1 VSVSTDPALTVSAEA
16 PEAPRRNELPWPWG
30 VFGAA
35 AVASAALIMY
45 EGRGLLFFFDE
56 WSWIFDRRHLS
67 MDALL
72 QGHAGHLS
80 ILPVLVYDSFLW
92 VFGLTHYTAFRGL
105 LLGLHL
111 TCATLVF
118 VYMRR
123 RVRPV
128 AALVPA
134 VVLLFFG
141 AAWQDL
147 LWAFQIGFLMS
158 VAAGLGALLLL
169 DSEHRRANVGVMICV
184 AIALGSSS
192 VGIPIVI
199 GLGVELALRRAW
211 SRVWM
216 IAVPGAL
223 YALWYVFYG
232 GGYETSQAWWRALRT
247 HPPGPVARVQF
258 VGEAAGAV
266 VGSLTGVG
274 SVAGQWLLL
283 IVVPVVAVVIWRAG
297 PARRPRLLMLATIP
311 VVFWV
316 LLAQTRAG
324 FQPASESRYLYPGAV
339 FALLLAAE
347 CARGVRV
354 PVWATAAIVVVG
366 VAALV
371 WNLDQ
376 FRDGRAYLLN
386 PPAAEGAID
395 MRANLGGIEIGARG
409 VEAGYAA
416 VRPPAAKDVRQYLSA
431 FDDLGFPGSTVDELR
446 AASPALQV
454 RADAYIVHAAGLR
467 LTAPTPAAGPAP
479 AVNQGPAGQP
489 DGPSCLLL
497 GSGGPS
503 TTEVRPRGAAIRID
517 ALSGPVEVRLR
528 NLAPTYYT
536 GESPW
541 ASMQAGQA
549 QDLPLPR
556 VTAGPWH
563 VGLSASGLY
572 RVCGVAG
579 FGISRA

>member
-1 VSVSTDPALTVSAEA
+1 VSVSTDPALEVSAEA
-16 PEAPRRNELPWPWG
+16 PEAPRLRRKELPWAWG

-35 AVASAALIMY
+35 TVASAALIMH

-56 WSWIFDRRHLS
+56 WGWIFDRRHLS

-80 ILPVLVYDSFLW
+80 IFPVLVYDSFLW
-92 VFGLTHYTAFRGL
+92 VFGLTNYTAFRGL

-118 VYMRR
+118 VYLRR
-123 RVRPV
+123 RVPPV

-134 VVLLFFG
+134 VVVLFFG

-158 VAAGLGALLLL
+158 VAAGVGALLLL
-169 DSEHRRANVGVMICV
+169 DSGHRHADLGVMICV

-199 GLGVELALRRAW
+199 GVGVELALRRAW
-211 SRVWM
+211 SRSWV

-232 GGYETSQAWWRALRT
+232 GGYTTSQAWWRALRT
-247 HPPGPVARVQF
+247 DPPGPLERARF

-297 PARRPRLLMLATIP
+297 PARRPRLLMLAAIP
-311 VVFWV
+311 VVYWV

-324 FQPASESRYLYPGAV
+324 FQPASASRYLYPGAV
-339 FALLLAAE
+339 FVLLLAAE

-354 PVWATAAIVVVG
+354 PVLATVAIVAVG

-371 WNLDQ
+371 WNIGQ
-376 FRDGRAYLLN
+376 FRDGRDYLLT
-386 PPAAEGAID
+386 PAIH
-395 MRANLGGIEIGARG
+395 MRANLGGIDIGARG
-409 VEAGYAA
+409 VDDGYAA
-416 VRPPAAKDVRQYLSA
+416 LRPPAAKDVRQYQSA
-431 FDDLGFPGSTVDELR
+431 FDDLGFPGSTVEELR

-479 AVNQGPAGQP
+479 AVSQGPGGQP
-489 DGPSCLLL
+489 EGASCLLL
-497 GSGGPS
+497 SSGGPS
-503 TTEVRPRGAAIRID
+503 TTEVRPRGTAIRID
-517 ALSGPVEVRLR
+517 ALSGSVEVRLR

-541 ASMQAGQA
+541 KSVRAGQA
-549 QDLPLPR
+549 RDLPLPP

-563 VGLSASGLY
+563 VGLRASGVY

>member
-1 VSVSTDPALTVSAEA
+1 MSVSTDPALGVSAEA

-45 EGRGLLFFFDE
+45 QGRGLLFFFDE
-56 WSWIFDRRHLS
+56 WGWIFDRRHLS

-80 ILPVLVYDSFLW
+80 IFPVLVYDSFLW
-92 VFGLTHYTAFRGL
+92 VFGLTNYTAFRGL
-105 LLGLHL
+105 LFGLHL
-111 TCATLVF
+111 TCATLAF
-118 VYMRR
+118 VYLRR
-123 RVRPV
+123 RVPPV
-128 AALVPA
+128 VALVPA

-158 VAAGLGALLLL
+158 VAAGVGALLLL
-169 DSEHRRANVGVMICV
+169 DSGHRRADVGLMICV

-199 GLGVELALRRAW
+199 GVGVELALRRAW
-211 SRVWM
+211 SRGWV

-223 YALWYVFYG
+223 YALWYAFYG
-232 GGYETSQAWWRALRT
+232 SGYATTQTWERALRT
-247 HPPGPVARVQF
+247 HPPGPAGRVRF

-297 PARRPRLLMLATIP
+297 PARRPRLLMLAAIP
-311 VVFWV
+311 VVYWV

-324 FQPASESRYLYPGAV
+324 FQPASASRYLYPGAV
-339 FALLLAAE
+339 FVLLLAAE
-347 CARGVRV
+347 CARGVHV
-354 PVWATAAIVVVG
+354 PVLATVAIVAVG

-371 WNLDQ
+371 WNIDQ
-376 FRDGRAYLLN
+376 FRDGRAYLLTGSSI
-386 PPAAEGAID
+386 GAID

-409 VEAGYAA
+409 VDAGYAA
-416 VRPPAAKDVRQYLSA
+416 VRPPAAKDVRRYLSA

-467 LTAPTPAAGPAP
+467 LTDPTPAAGPAP
-479 AVNQGPAGQP
+479 AVSPGPGGQP
-489 DGPSCLLL
+489 EGASCLLL

-503 TTEVRPRGAAIRID
+503 ATEVRPRGAAIRID

-536 GESPW
+536 GELPW
-541 ASMQAGQA
+541 TSVQAGQA
-549 QDLPLPR
+549 RDLPLPA

-563 VGLSASGLY
+563 VGLRASGLY

-579 FGISRA
+579 FGVSGA